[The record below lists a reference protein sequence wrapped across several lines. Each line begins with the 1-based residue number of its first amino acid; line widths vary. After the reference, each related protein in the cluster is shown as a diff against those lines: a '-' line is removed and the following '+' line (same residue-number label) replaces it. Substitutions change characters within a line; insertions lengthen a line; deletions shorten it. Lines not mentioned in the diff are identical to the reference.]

1 MSLNDDF
8 APVLLTAA
16 VALVLSIVPLPFWI
30 AIILPAFLVLVVVY
44 WSSMAP
50 HVAGVTLAFFAG
62 LTLDVFQGSLLGQHA
77 FALALVSYLAI
88 RFHLQMRAK
97 PLFEQCI
104 YCFAALLLYEL
115 VLWSIDG
122 WSGHGAGGAWRWV
135 YTLPSAMIWPL
146 IAGVLGRFHAPR

>member
-1 MSLNDDF
+1 MSTRETF
-8 APVLLTAA
+8 APVLMTG
-16 VALVLSIVPLPFWI
+16 VMALVLSIVPLPFWL
-30 AIILPAFLVLVVVY
+30 AIIRPAFLVLVVVY

-50 HVAGVTLAFFAG
+50 HVAGVTLAFIAG

-97 PLFEQCI
+97 PLFEQTI

-122 WSGHGAGGAWRWV
+122 WSGHGAGGLSRWI
-135 YTLPSAMIWPL
+135 YTLPSALLWPF
-146 IAGVLGRFHAPR
+146 IAGVLGRFHALH